1 MDKVSYKLLRRL
13 YKCRVLDK
21 ADAYKILAATDN
33 GQPEEHI
40 SFLKRENL
48 IRERVVNAL
57 KDGEGGHIGGEY
69 SFEITLAGI
78 SYVEQ
83 RHRDAF
89 TFWLPTLIA
98 LAALIFNA

>member
-1 MDKVSYKLLRRL
+1 MDKMSYKLLKTL
-13 YKCRVLDK
+13 YKRRIISK
-21 ADAYKILAATDN
+21 AVTYKMLAVADN

-48 IRERVVNAL
+48 IRERVVNASQ
-57 KDGEGGHIGGEY
+57 DGEGGRVDGEHT
-69 SFEITLAGI
+69 FEITLAGI
-78 SYVEQ
+78 AYVEQ

-89 TFWLPTLIA
+89 AFWLPTLIA